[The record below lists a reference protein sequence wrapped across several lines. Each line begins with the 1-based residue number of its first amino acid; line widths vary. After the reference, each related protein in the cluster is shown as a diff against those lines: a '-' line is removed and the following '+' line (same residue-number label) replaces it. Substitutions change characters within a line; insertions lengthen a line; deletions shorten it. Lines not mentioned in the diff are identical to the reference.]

1 MTMKKTSKNLESES
15 NQITFIDIPVDY
27 LPIPGELTLSEYE
40 KLVTYFV
47 QKWRKDGYAN
57 YLHIEEPS
65 IRP

>member
-1 MTMKKTSKNLESES
+1 MMKKKTSKNLESES
-15 NQITFIDIPVDY
+15 NQFTFIDIPVDY

-40 KLVTYFV
+40 KLTTYFV

-57 YLHIEEPS
+57 YLHIEETS